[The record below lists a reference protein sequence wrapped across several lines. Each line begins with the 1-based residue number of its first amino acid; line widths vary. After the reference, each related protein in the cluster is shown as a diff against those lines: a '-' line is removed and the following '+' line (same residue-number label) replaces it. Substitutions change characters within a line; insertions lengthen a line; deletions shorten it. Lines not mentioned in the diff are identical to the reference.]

1 MTARAEFAGE
11 LRTLMATLQAP
22 GRDWRGVAA
31 VVKRSRDLVVE
42 LFLGADPQA
51 ADWMGNLSAL
61 TDALEPA
68 IDRRDWSRVDIVANF
83 GIKYSDELQGEHGPE
98 WRTLPAGAVTN

>member
-11 LRTLMATLQAP
+11 LRGLMTALQAD
-22 GRDWRGVAA
+22 GRDWRAVAS

-51 ADWMGNLSAL
+51 SDWMANLSAL
-61 TDALEPA
+61 ADALEPA
-68 IDRRDWSRVDIVANF
+68 IDRRDWSRVDIVADF
-83 GIKYSDELQGEHGPE
+83 GLKYVDELQGEHGPE
-98 WRTLPAGAVTN
+98 WRALPAGAFAN